1 MQAAGRGG
9 QASDGLYTSRHLCR
23 RGAGLPGDQAD
34 VAPGNFRQ
42 VLPDQAIAQRVGIR
56 FHPQL
61 KLKALSHRTRPDA
74 GRFQGLDRLE
84 RLAGKPRGDSR
95 FPGKLTDVLGKVASG
110 REQMKHIDG
119 DPENIMTEPAQ
130 AQLLLQVIQ
139 RRIRR

>member
-34 VAPGNFRQ
+34 IPPCNFHQ
-42 VLPDQAIAQRVGIR
+42 VFADQAIAQRVGIR

-61 KLKALSHRTRPDA
+61 KLKALGHRTRPDA
-74 GRFQGLDRLE
+74 GRLQGLDRLE
-84 RLAGKPRGDSR
+84 RLAGKLGGNPCL
-95 FPGKLTDVLGKVASG
+95 PGKLTDILGKVASG
-110 REQMKHIDG
+110 REQVQHIDG
-119 DPENIMTEPAQ
+119 DPENIMPKPAQ

-139 RRIRR
+139 GCVGR